1 MAAAKRFPA
10 EVEASSNF
18 GFLWSHVAA
27 RSASAEI
34 RISFPASS
42 FHLEDLELWLSA
54 ITSFSHFMT

>member
-1 MAAAKRFPA
+1 MAAAKRFLA

-42 FHLEDLELWLSA
+42 FHLKTWSYGYLLLLHPL
-54 ITSFSHFMT
+54 IL